1 MVPCYTINK
10 LRDKRLTY
18 YHINKSIK
26 RKEVIIMSKT
36 TNTTTNIK
44 DVIREIKE
52 YQVMQDELK
61 KANQ

>member
-10 LRDKRLTY
+10 LRDNNLTY
-18 YHINKSIK
+18 YHNKPIK
-26 RKEVIIMSKT
+26 RKEVIIMAKT

-52 YQVMQDELK
+52 YQAMQDELK
-61 KANQ
+61 NKSTS